1 MAGAL
6 GTVVVAHAGE
16 IGESFAQRIAGVV
29 HPVVEPTGV
38 SFDIPKRVAELL
50 SGKPEVLVLGEQLTE
65 AQLMG
70 VTEFID
76 LHHPETA
83 VVWVREATPAT
94 WQLAVRSGAR
104 DVIDPG
110 ADARVIT
117 EALDRARLRL
127 LSRQQFG
134 TPAPAAITGGTVI
147 VVASPKGGC
156 GKTMIS
162 TNIATVL
169 ASEHPNDVLLIDLD
183 VQFGDVASHLRL
195 SPTYGIHT
203 AALAKVGAAGHQS
216 ADIGA
221 SGELKAFLTHF
232 QGELLTLCAPLDPT
246 AAEDVTAESVTNLL
260 RVAAA
265 AFRFVIVDTGAGLDD
280 LTLAAIDAAHELILV
295 SSTDVPAVR
304 AIKTELAL
312 LDRMGSTAKRHLVL
326 NRSDAKV
333 GLAVSDIELAL
344 EMKITARIPSS
355 IDVPESINI
364 GSPVVVNRPRNG
376 ASKELQSLAKLVSG
390 GHSWATGQVRF
401 EGQNNKALGDATSR
415 IRSWIPGKA
424 KP

>member
-1 MAGAL
+1 MANPMGS
-6 GTVVVAHAGE
+6 VVVAHAGD
-16 IGESFAQRIAGVV
+16 IGASFAQRISGVV
-29 HPVVEPTGV
+29 HPASEPSGV
-38 SFDIPKRVAELL
+38 GFDIPKRVAELL

-65 AQLMG
+65 SQLMG
-70 VTEFID
+70 VTEYID

-83 VVWVREATPAT
+83 VVWVRPATPET

-127 LSRQQFG
+127 LSRQHFG
-134 TPAPAAITGGTVI
+134 TPPPVISGGTVI

-169 ASEHPNDVLLIDLD
+169 ASEYPNDVLLIDLD

-195 SPTYGIHT
+195 TPTYGIHT
-203 AALAKVGAAGHQS
+203 AALAKVGAAGHES

-232 QGELLTLCAPLDPT
+232 QGELLTLCAPIDPA

-312 LDRMGSTAKRHLVL
+312 LDRMGSIAKRHLVL

-333 GLAVSDIELAL
+333 GLSVSDIELAL

-376 ASKELQSLAKLVSG
+376 ASKELQLLAKMVSRDRSG
-390 GHSWATGQVRF
+390 AVGPASHDGHIAKPVG
-401 EGQNNKALGDATSR
+401 EAASR
-415 IRSWIPGKA
+415 IRSWIPGKT
-424 KP
+424 KS